1 MEENELNPLAPENKP
16 KSTLTPEMVEAQWK
30 PGQSGNPGGRPK
42 KKPITELYEKMLAD
56 PVLLDA
62 IEDAVKKAVS
72 KGSMAMV
79 LQLKEMAERVEGK
92 ITQPIEATVNVSATE
107 TVRKVRERIAQLKAD
122 RQPAD

>member
-1 MEENELNPLAPENKP
+1 
-16 KSTLTPEMVEAQWK
+16 MVEAQWK

>member
-1 MEENELNPLAPENKP
+1 MPHESANSPENKP

-42 KKPITELYEKMLAD
+42 KKPITELYERMLAD
-56 PVLLDA
+56 PVVLAGLEDA
-62 IEDAVKKAVS
+62 IKKAVS

-79 LQLKEMAERVEGK
+79 LQVKEMAERVEGK

-107 TVRKVRERIAQLKAD
+107 TVRKVRERIAQLRAKEE
-122 RQPAD
+122 